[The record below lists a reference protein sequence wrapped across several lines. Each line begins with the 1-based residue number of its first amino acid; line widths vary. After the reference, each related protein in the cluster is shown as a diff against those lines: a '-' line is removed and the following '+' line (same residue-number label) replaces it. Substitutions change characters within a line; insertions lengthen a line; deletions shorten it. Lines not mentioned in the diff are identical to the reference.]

1 MKGKQWVGKIGV
13 DDEKTKN
20 VCYVRRVRMKEKLQG
35 SDSWNKRLD
44 MIFDAAQKKKTINK

>member
-20 VCYVRRVRMKEKLQG
+20 VCYVRRVRMKEKL
-35 SDSWNKRLD
+35 
-44 MIFDAAQKKKTINK
+44 